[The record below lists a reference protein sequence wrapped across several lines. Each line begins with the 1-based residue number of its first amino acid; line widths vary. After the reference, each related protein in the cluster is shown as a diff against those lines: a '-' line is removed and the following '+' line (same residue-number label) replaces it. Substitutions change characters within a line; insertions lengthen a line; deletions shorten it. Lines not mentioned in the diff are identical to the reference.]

1 MNINIIINEDEKSFS
16 ILYDGYNIIKNTFYD
31 EEKTT
36 KILNI
41 LKDAINEEYYDVDFK
56 DFKSFLTYK

>member
-16 ILYDGYNIIKNTFYD
+16 ILYNGYNIIKNTFYD

-41 LKDAINEEYYDVDFK
+41 LKDAINEEYYNADFK
-56 DFKSFLTYK
+56 DFKTFLQYK